1 MPRTALA
8 ATLVLLAALS
18 AAAVETIPWTDDVP
32 RALEGARAGSHP
44 VLADVWAAWCG
55 PCKVMERV
63 TWSDARVIDAVG
75 AGFVPLKVD
84 ADANDPFA
92 SRYRVEILP
101 TTLVL
106 DPSGREIT
114 RLVGLTGPD
123 EMLATLS
130 RIREGYDAYLEEIGR
145 PDRPASL
152 RAAAA
157 YLSHVGNPAG
167 AARLLKTAVG
177 LLVRK
182 DPASAERTELD
193 LAQAQYR
200 AGDER
205 QAVAS
210 LERLSE
216 RAEAPAVR
224 GDALVAIVRMER
236 ERGHDAAARRAF
248 DRLRA
253 EFPDLAS
260 GIE

>member
-1 MPRTALA
+1 MARTVLA
-8 ATLVLLAALS
+8 ATLLLFAALP
-18 AAAVETIPWTDDVP
+18 AASVETIPWNDDVP
-32 RALEGARAGSHP
+32 RTLESARSGSLP
-44 VLADVWAAWCG
+44 VLADVWASWCG

-63 TWSDARVIDAVG
+63 TWSDARVIGAVG
-75 AGFVPLKVD
+75 AGFVALKVD

-106 DPSGREIT
+106 DPAGREIT

-123 EMLATLS
+123 EMLATLA
-130 RIREGYDAYLEEIGR
+130 RVRRGYDAYLEQIGR

-157 YLSHVGNPAG
+157 YLAGVGNPTG

-177 LLVRK
+177 LLERT
-182 DPASAERTELD
+182 DPAAAEQAELD
-193 LAQAQYR
+193 LAQAQYS

-210 LERLSE
+210 LERLAA
-216 RAEAPAVR
+216 RATAPAVR

-236 ERGHDAAARRAF
+236 ERGHDAAAQRAF

-253 EFPDLAS
+253 EFPELAS
-260 GIE
+260 GLE